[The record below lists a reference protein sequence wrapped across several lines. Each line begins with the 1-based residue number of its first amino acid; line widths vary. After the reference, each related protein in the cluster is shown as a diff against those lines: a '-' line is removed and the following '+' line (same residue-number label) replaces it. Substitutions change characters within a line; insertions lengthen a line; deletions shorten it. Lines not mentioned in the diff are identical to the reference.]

1 MQAKHPYY
9 IDCNLTRKL
18 GKEVQTSPTIGS
30 NFEQISMGNVELAAH
45 DLGGQD
51 SLRKI
56 WKNFFPGS
64 AGIIFVID
72 SSDEE
77 SLKVAK

>member
-1 MQAKHPYY
+1 
-9 IDCNLTRKL
+9 
-18 GKEVQTSPTIGS
+18 
-30 NFEQISMGNVELAAH
+30 MGNVELATH

-56 WKNFFPGS
+56 WKNFYPGS
-64 AGIIFVID
+64 SGIIFVID

-77 SLKVAK
+77 SLKVAKAEIESLIHNEHLKDGVFLIMANK